1 MKPLPSLP
9 LALFLALSRSLI
21 QLQAGD
27 FPPCTSWTNN
37 TIASIKALIRRAVIG
52 AITDSCDCVYTQDLF
67 DNEQLL
73 CDQSRP
79 LLAVY
84 RAEIASTNMI
94 SSHDVVAIIEQWA
107 SESATY
113 TEEVF
118 IVTFDSTC
126 PVRITSTN
134 DPVCEMSSSN
144 GGSNATAIVATV
156 VVIILVFIATVY
168 PEIFTVTFISR
179 DEKIAKIRLSKILL
193 QQIFCT
199 VYYYLF
205 DISTEH
211 VFD

>member
-21 QLQAGD
+21 QLRAGD
-27 FPPCTSWTNN
+27 FPSCTSWTNN

-52 AITDSCDCVYTQDLF
+52 AITDSCDCVYTQDLL

-79 LLAVY
+79 MLAVY
-84 RAEIASTNMI
+84 RAEIASTNI

-107 SESATY
+107 SEGATY

-118 IVTFDSTC
+118 IVTFDPTC

-134 DPVCEMSSSN
+134 DPVCETSSSN

-156 VVIILVFIATVY
+156 VVIILVFIAIL
-168 PEIFTVTFISR
+168 IFVIGLGWWR
-179 DEKIAKIRLSKILL
+179 YRH
-193 QQIFCT
+193 QHQ
-199 VYYYLF
+199 
-205 DISTEH
+205 
-211 VFD
+211 

>member
-1 MKPLPSLP
+1 MILIVYILSLLDHLQVEAKDP
-9 LALFLALSRSLI
+9 PVEESQCKVHEAITIITLALFLALSRSLI
-21 QLQAGD
+21 QLRAGD
-27 FPPCTSWTNN
+27 FSSCTSWTNN

-52 AITDSCDCVYTQDLF
+52 AITDSCGCVYTQDLF

-79 LLAVY
+79 MLAVY

-113 TEEVF
+113 TEEVL

-144 GGSNATAIVATV
+144 GGSNATITATV
-156 VVIILVFIATVY
+156 VVIILVFIAIL
-168 PEIFTVTFISR
+168 IFVIGLAWWR
-179 DEKIAKIRLSKILL
+179 YRH
-193 QQIFCT
+193 QHQ
-199 VYYYLF
+199 
-205 DISTEH
+205 
-211 VFD
+211 